1 MIMHA
6 DIVDLRAF
14 YASTLGHLA
23 ERSIGMALKPLWPSI
38 PSERLV
44 GLGYV
49 VPWLDALCVR
59 TERSFAFMPAGM
71 GAAAWPLGA
80 PSSTA
85 LVFDEELPLPDSSI
99 DRILM
104 VHALE
109 HAEDPRETLKEA
121 WRVLAPGGRLV
132 IVVPNRRG
140 IWARTDITPF
150 GSGRPYSKG
159 QLMQL
164 LREANFTPGE
174 WNDALLFPPSHRR
187 SVLKATRW
195 MEWLG
200 RRVAVPFAGA
210 LMVEAQKRMY
220 QGVPVSSRSSRRV
233 FVPVLSPQGMGREHA
248 RSLPDQ
254 KHRLFAKKVPQK
266 TR

>member
-1 MIMHA
+1 MHA
-6 DIVDLRAF
+6 DIIELREF

-23 ERSIGMALKPLWPSI
+23 ERSIGMALKSLWHPI
-38 PSERLV
+38 PSERLI

-49 VPWLDALCVR
+49 VPWLDALRER

-71 GAAAWPLGA
+71 GAAAWPTNA
-80 PSSTA
+80 PSLTA
-85 LVFDEELPLPDSSI
+85 LVFDEELPLSDSSI
-99 DRILM
+99 DRIFM

-140 IWARTDITPF
+140 IWARTDATPF

-159 QLMQL
+159 QLMRL

-174 WNDALLFPPSHRR
+174 WNEALLFPPSHRR
-187 SVLKATRW
+187 SVLRATRW
-195 MEWLG
+195 MEGFG

-210 LMVEAQKRMY
+210 LLVEAQKRMY
-220 QGVPVSSRSSRRV
+220 QGLPVSSRTSRRV
-233 FVPVLSPQGMGREHA
+233 FVPVLSPQGAGSL
-248 RSLPDQ
+248 SLPDQ
-254 KHRLFAKKVPQK
+254 KHSLFAEEVPQK
-266 TR
+266 AR